1 MDAEETAVG
10 NRAGVRH
17 GEPSRTTTAANHARR
32 AVPDDARSQL
42 RELVGR
48 IATGQHVEHV
58 LELRS

>member
-1 MDAEETAVG
+1 MDAVEPAVRD
-10 NRAGVRH
+10 RARVRDSEALCA
-17 GEPSRTTTAANHARR
+17 GAAANHTRR